1 MKYSD
6 KDLSERILE
15 HRGHVLNS
23 VIYGTETRIRNVAI
37 ECETCGCVVID
48 YDLDESGKPVVEKRF
63 AAFWGQDIY
72 ETNMEVIHSVDWF
85 TEELGYEGEDV
96 EKLRNLSVGQW
107 ETLSLGHTVMRV
119 D

>member
-1 MKYSD
+1 
-6 KDLSERILE
+6 
-15 HRGHVLNS
+15 
-23 VIYGTETRIRNVAI
+23 
-37 ECETCGCVVID
+37 
-48 YDLDESGKPVVEKRF
+48 
-63 AAFWGQDIY
+63 
-72 ETNMEVIHSVDWF
+72 MEVIHSVDWF